1 MRESPNKGSFSLR
14 LKYNCLYEN
23 QRFGK
28 EKRSAKFV
36 KREVKKKAGYEVDI
50 QLNEF
55 TATVTDGTAHVHL
68 NVDAELGKD
77 ELTKLL
83 AAIGL

>member
-1 MRESPNKGSFSLR
+1 MDEMKINSKFLR
-14 LKYNCLYEN
+14 NLI
-23 QRFGK
+23 
-28 EKRSAKFV
+28 AKFV
-36 KREVKKKAGYEVDI
+36 KREVKKKSGYEVDI

-68 NVDAELGKD
+68 NVDVELGKD

-83 AAIGL
+83 AVIGF

>member
-1 MRESPNKGSFSLR
+1 MDEMKINSKFLR
-14 LKYNCLYEN
+14 NLI
-23 QRFGK
+23 
-28 EKRSAKFV
+28 AKFV

-55 TATVTDGTAHVHL
+55 TATVTDGTARVHL

>member
-1 MRESPNKGSFSLR
+1 MDEMKINSKF
-14 LKYNCLYEN
+14 LKNLI
-23 QRFGK
+23 
-28 EKRSAKFV
+28 AKFV

-68 NVDAELGKD
+68 NVITISLYSFNAL
-77 ELTKLL
+77 
-83 AAIGL
+83 IIIVPS

>member
-1 MRESPNKGSFSLR
+1 MLFL
-14 LKYNCLYEN
+14 
-23 QRFGK
+23 
-28 EKRSAKFV
+28 V

-77 ELTKLL
+77 ELTKRTEQSSKSPATPNILSS
-83 AAIGL
+83 ASSAISMTVS